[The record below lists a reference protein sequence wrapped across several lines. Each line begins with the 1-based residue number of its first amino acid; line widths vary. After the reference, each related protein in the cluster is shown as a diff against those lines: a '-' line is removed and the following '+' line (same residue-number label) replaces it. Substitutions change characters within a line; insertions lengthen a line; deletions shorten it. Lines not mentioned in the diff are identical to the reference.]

1 MSEATAQLDLP
12 DRVRL
17 PFDLDAAALAEEVR
31 RLPAEDW
38 VDHLVRQNYEGAWR
52 VVPLRSAAGETHR
65 LRMIHSDPGAKSF
78 VDTPYLHRMPAMRA
92 ALARFECPL
101 RSVRLMRL
109 TAGSRIKPHCDP
121 GLDAAAGLA
130 RLQVPIE
137 TDDAVEFLLNGRP
150 VAMAPGSVWY
160 LRLTD
165 PHSVTNRGLGDRTHL
180 VVDTIVDPWL
190 MEMLRR
196 GAG

>member
-1 MSEATAQLDLP
+1 M
-12 DRVRL
+12 RL
-17 PFDLDAAALAEEVR
+17 PIDLDAAALAEEVR
-31 RLPAEDW
+31 RLSAEDW
-38 VDHLVRQNYEGAWR
+38 VDHRVRQNYEGAWR
-52 VVPLRSAAGETHR
+52 VVPLRAAAGETHK
-65 LRMIHSDPGAKSF
+65 LRMIFSDPGATSF
-78 VDTPYLHRMPAMRA
+78 VDTPYLDRMPAMRA

-137 TDDAVEFLLNGRP
+137 TDDAVEFRLNDRP

-165 PHSVTNRGLGDRTHL
+165 PHSVANRSLGDRTHL
-180 VVDTIVDPWL
+180 VVDTIVDEWL
-190 MEMLRR
+190 ADMLRR